1 MFHVESNISH
11 IDYTW
16 QVASWN
22 EADLTARHPF
32 WDSNT
37 VLSNRVHFWS
47 LKKDANQ
54 TNNRRRTSQMND
66 NSVKSIGSITP
77 VPQFFRLGSKGSSWC
92 FFFWPDGGSAA
103 KKLSGIRLDCNRLI
117 GGVFNLRTQT
127 IRGPAIV
134 IIILKPNPTNP
145 GGQQKW
151 HQPQPSCTCFLFGI
165 QKTSQKQITIH
176 PTFMHLF
183 FFSEKI
189 FQKPIPSICCF
200 CFPSPPQ
207 KNRSLLMIPQGG
219 GDDFGG
225 RDDSL
230 SSS

>member
-66 NSVKSIGSITP
+66 NSVKSIGSIPP

-151 HQPQPSCTCFLFGI
+151 HQPQPSCTCFLFG
-165 QKTSQKQITIH
+165 KKKH
-176 PTFMHLF
+176 PKNRLPSTQPSCTC
-183 FFSEKI
+183 FFSRKKSSKNQYHPFAASVFHPPPKKI
-189 FQKPIPSICCF
+189 GPF
-200 CFPSPPQ
+200 
-207 KNRSLLMIPQGG
+207 
-219 GDDFGG
+219 
-225 RDDSL
+225 
-230 SSS
+230 